1 MRYIV
6 SPQLVLQVGKG
17 QEVER

>member
-17 QEVER
+17 